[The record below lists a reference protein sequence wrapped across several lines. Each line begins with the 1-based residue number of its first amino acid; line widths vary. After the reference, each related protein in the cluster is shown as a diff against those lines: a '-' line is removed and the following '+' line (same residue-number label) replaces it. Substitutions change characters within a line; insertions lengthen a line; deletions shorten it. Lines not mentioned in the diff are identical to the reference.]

1 MPQNDL
7 QAIPKEQFYDR
18 QLLKVED
25 FLRERDF
32 HIAHR
37 ELQTRLLYSRGCL
50 TGLKVEKGPG
60 QSQVQIAPGVAIDGY
75 GRQII
80 LFDSA
85 KLDNAKPD
93 DAPVLLQSGKLVIEL
108 NNPLYYSVGVDN
120 SWLLTVAFH
129 EETASNSPNQLNQVP
144 IFRLTDA
151 NGPPITDA
159 EQIPLARLSVR
170 ATEQTPVEPE
180 TKGVVTVAILDVSMS
195 ARVNLALVPELSA
208 DKITSGT
215 LGADRL
221 PDIPAS
227 KIPVLP
233 PSPDSEWVGQLKK
246 SISVSTEG
254 NVGIGEPQ
262 PMSKLEIKGSGSE
275 TVLSA
280 GASSGSTCDVR
291 LAGHVQLRQYG
302 TSKQAYLQ
310 ARDDSDP
317 SDIGLVLGVQQAG
330 ETGKERYLE
339 AITIDG
345 SGNVGVGILPS
356 DAKLHVPGTLRADQ
370 IEGSGAGIT
379 NLKASNITGL
389 NTDELQTVWAQDV
402 AIYAQGLKLV
412 GRPQASSHGGF
423 IIGLLK
429 TETDQG
435 STHYSVGIGFEHR
448 LFTFTSQELGASVYK
463 MNVYPERTRYY
474 LANEGGEHND
484 TEAATSVRF
493 VGVDDD
499 YTFNLLQPESQ
510 IPAASQGKIR
520 SLVTVGTSMVNANDI
535 SSQMAA
541 SIINLFRDAI
551 STFSFVAGT
560 NPAAPLALTPEET
573 VQMLSS
579 AGMIAPEAAA
589 IIVAQQPEFYF
600 NNPDQLIT
608 LIASH
613 FKESTRTPVQM
624 AWTLGAA
631 GITEAQATVALGDY
645 YRGRIDMQ
653 EFLNMTLGVFPVPS
667 VQKAVVELQ
676 GEGKSAQE
684 AALQLK
690 QANPQYDKFPVQLGI
705 LLRLNFSDTAS
716 TPKEMAQALSNAGYA
731 LREDVQDALA
741 QLFPTTKAED
751 ISAAINQVWNA

>member
-50 TGLKVEKGPG
+50 TGLTVEKGPG
-60 QSQVQIAPGVAIDGY
+60 QSQVQVAPGVAIDGY

-85 KLDNAKPD
+85 RFDGRRVPEH
-93 DAPVLLQSGKLVIEL
+93 PGKLVIDL
-108 NNPLYYSVGVDN
+108 TINPLYYSVEEDKC
-120 SWLLTVAFH
+120 WLLTVAFN
-129 EETASNSPNQLNQVP
+129 EETVTDNQLNQVP
-144 IFRLTDA
+144 LLSLIDA
-151 NGPPITDA
+151 TTAQPGDAAHIT
-159 EQIPLARLSVR
+159 LARLKVH
-170 ATEQTPVEPE
+170 AKQLQPVAPS
-180 TKGVVTVAILDVSMS
+180 KVGVVTVEVQIDTTV
-195 ARVNLALVPELSA
+195 RVNLALDASRVSELSA

-215 LGADRL
+215 LCADRL

-233 PSPDSEWVGQLKK
+233 PSPDSEWVRQLKK
-246 SISVSTEG
+246 SVSVSTEG
-254 NVGIGEPQ
+254 NVGIGAPQ
-262 PMSKLEIKGSGSE
+262 PVAKLEIKGSGSE

-291 LAGHVQLRQYG
+291 LAGHIQLRQYG

-389 NTDELQTVWAQDV
+389 NTDELQTMWAQDV

-435 STHYSVGIGFEHR
+435 STHYSLGIGFEHR
-448 LFTFTSQELGASVYK
+448 LFTFTSQELGASIYK
-463 MNVYPERTRYY
+463 MNVYPERTRYD

-493 VGVDDD
+493 VGVDND

-510 IPAASQGKIR
+510 IPAASRGKIR
-520 SLVTVGTSMVNANDI
+520 SLVTVGTSMVNASDI

-541 SIINLFRDAI
+541 SIINLFRDAV
-551 STFSFVAGT
+551 SPFSFVAVA
-560 NPAAPLALTPEET
+560 NPAAPSSLTPEELA
-573 VQMLSS
+573 QQLSL
-579 AGMIAPEAAA
+579 AGMIAPEAVA
-589 IIVAQQPEFYF
+589 IIVAQRPVFYF
-600 NNPDQLIT
+600 NYPDQLIT
-608 LIASH
+608 LMTSH
-613 FKESTRTPVQM
+613 FNESTRTPAQM

-631 GITEAQATVALGDY
+631 GITDAQASFALGDY
-645 YRGRIDMQ
+645 YRDRIERQ
-653 EFLNMTLGVFPVPS
+653 EFLNMTLGAFPVPS

-676 GEGKSAQE
+676 GEGKTAQE

-716 TPKEMAQALSNAGYA
+716 TLKEMAQALNNAGYTS
-731 LREDVQDALA
+731 REDVQDALA
-741 QLFPTTKAED
+741 QLFPTTKAEE
-751 ISAAINQVWNA
+751 ISAATNQFWNA